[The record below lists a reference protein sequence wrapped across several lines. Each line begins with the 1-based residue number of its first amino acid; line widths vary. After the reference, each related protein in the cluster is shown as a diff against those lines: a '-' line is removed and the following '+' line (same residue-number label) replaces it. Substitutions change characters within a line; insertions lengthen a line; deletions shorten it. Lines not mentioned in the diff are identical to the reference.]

1 MNDLDTTCN
10 NLLTQALK
18 NIKDKGWVVTEYKQD
33 SSHEWAC
40 SIRVEFF
47 FFAPPT
53 VLSGISYPDL
63 KNGTPAYLFGGR
75 VMEEALRRFL
85 LWSEYIPSFD
95 VPFGQGICDKCLSQ
109 GGDWYFSKVHCT
121 SYRAIAEDVQHPI
134 ILVKPRVVEFASG
147 LPQTCPYLV
156 EQTVTMTD
164 RCIELNR
171 IGYFE
176 KSPEAERLCA
186 KWTKTCST

>member
-1 MNDLDTTCN
+1 MNDLEN
-10 NLLTQALK
+10 KILNEALQNVK
-18 NIKDKGWVVTEYKQD
+18 TKGWVVTECKQD
-33 SSHEWAC
+33 SAHDWAC
-40 SIRVEFF
+40 SVRVEFF

-53 VLSGISYPDL
+53 VLSGISFPILIDS
-63 KNGTPAYLFGGR
+63 KPAYYFGGKII
-75 VMEEALRRFL
+75 EEALRRFL
-85 LWSEYIPSFD
+85 LWSEYIPNFD

-121 SYRAIAEDVQHPI
+121 SHQPI
-134 ILVKPRVVEFASG
+134 TEGLERPIMMMKPRVVEFAAG

-164 RCIELNR
+164 RCMELQR
-171 IGYFE
+171 RGYFE

-186 KWTKTCST
+186 KWMKTCST